1 MKIEQLS
8 IDGFGQFF
16 NWEFGPFDTPLTVI
30 AGPNEAG
37 KSTLVAFIINV
48 LFGFQ
53 QKDDALH
60 IPALAGGKHGGR
72 LSIIDDAGNRYVIQR
87 HAGPGRSQGHIVV
100 TREDAS
106 PAEDGVLTRLL
117 SAATPDLFRSAFAF
131 DLEQLQSLRAADNTD
146 ISAAIYGAGL
156 GVKNLSQTIA
166 KFDDRMAKIFKPRAR
181 GEVQDIEKIRSN
193 LETIDQQ
200 LLAISKNAD
209 KYDAL
214 LARREQAGIEG
225 EAITSALAHFGTNS
239 AKSSAYSKV
248 GRNGYGWR
256 RWTSNSPTSP

>member
-16 NWEFGPFDTPLTVI
+16 NREFGPFDTPLTVI

-131 DLEQLQSLRAADNTD
+131 DLEQLQSLRPQIIPTFRR
-146 ISAAIYGAGL
+146 
-156 GVKNLSQTIA
+156 LST
-166 KFDDRMAKIFKPRAR
+166 AR
-181 GEVQDIEKIRSN
+181 GWASRISVKPLRSSTTAWRRYSN
-193 LETIDQQ
+193 LVPAAKCKI
-200 LLAISKNAD
+200 L
-209 KYDAL
+209 
-214 LARREQAGIEG
+214 RRFA
-225 EAITSALAHFGTNS
+225 ATWKLSTNS
-239 AKSSAYSKV
+239 S
-248 GRNGYGWR
+248 
-256 RWTSNSPTSP
+256 